1 MQKDKKMSPKIVTF
15 KYLSIILMGIGVLC
29 FVACDEEYQ
38 YTHGNVFG
46 AITDATTGLTIE
58 NCNVSVNNGDGEIV
72 DRQMT
77 SVQGTFKTKDLSE
90 GVYTISI
97 EKEDYYTGASK
108 TVLIKPGETT
118 QCDLALSRLP
128 AKLTSDIEE
137 LNFGDDESLTS
148 LSLKIVN
155 RYLDDLAW
163 VVESDCQW
171 ISAISPDKGILN
183 HGKTETI
190 IVRIDRSKLSGGEN
204 KTNIVIKSENG
215 QGGINIGVKAIGAEK
230 EAPVLNITGIRDIDR
245 TTAVFSGE
253 IVKPGIPSYS
263 KRGFS
268 YSLTSMDDT
277 AEEVLAEVN
286 AESTFSFKVSGL
298 TAGKKYY
305 VRAFAINDYSG
316 KVWSA
321 NELSFTTI
329 ESYPQ
334 VRTDDVTNLNLS
346 SGTCELNGFIEN
358 AGIPNY
364 TERGFCLSD
373 SGEPSID
380 AVKYTVAGNGEGAFT
395 STLSGLS
402 YEKTYRV
409 RAYVV
414 QNGKIFYGST
424 IVFSTSTTPTSVA
437 TTAASSVTHNS
448 AILNGSILK
457 DGNPKYTERGFCY
470 STSNKTPS
478 ITDSKVSVAN
488 TTAADFSYH
497 LANLAHN
504 KTYWFR
510 AYAIQNGQAIYG
522 EVASFETTWTETTV
536 FTEQASNIGYYE
548 MTLNGQINA
557 AGIPNYTQKGFCYSL
572 WYETP
577 TLNNS
582 TKVVS
587 SGATE
592 GPFQYHLTNLSPHTT
607 YYYRAYA
614 IQDDITIYGDVKS
627 AKTYSPP
634 QIITSDAYATPD
646 PGMMNISW
654 TVELTGAY
662 GYKGDPECTDF
673 GFVYGPGD
681 NPDAENSYGYTTVQ
695 ATKIEPFA
703 NSQGSFSVVLTQ
715 MVGYTK
721 YYYRAY
727 AKTSLGY
734 IYGDV
739 RAFSTQP

>member
-1 MQKDKKMSPKIVTF
+1 MKKIYGAVI
-15 KYLSIILMGIGVLC
+15 YV
-29 FVACDEEYQ
+29 
-38 YTHGNVFG
+38 
-46 AITDATTGLTIE
+46 AITILCGCSNDISEIQQPMGSIVGSVSDRTTGEPVSTANVSISPGGSQTVTGSDGLFTFRNLEEGSYTLTITKE
-58 NCNVSVNNGDGEIV
+58 NYKQNSNTVSVRRGDPTPVHLLIERV
-72 DRQMT
+72 PAVVTADR
-77 SVQGTFKTKDLSE
+77 
-90 GVYTISI
+90 
-97 EKEDYYTGASK
+97 
-108 TVLIKPGETT
+108 
-118 QCDLALSRLP
+118 
-128 AKLTSDIEE
+128 E
-137 LNFGDDESLTS
+137 LLDFGDNASTNT
-148 LSLKIVN
+148 LSFNIVN
-155 RYLDDLAW
+155 PGYIDLAW
-163 VVESDCQW
+163 EIEERCDW
-171 ISAISPDKGILN
+171 ITEVKPAKGTLKF
-183 HGKTETI
+183 GKTEA
-190 IVRIDRSKLSGGEN
+190 IVVVIERDLLASGLNEAVIVVRSS
-204 KTNIVIKSENG
+204 NG
-215 QGGINIGVKAIGAEK
+215 SSDVKVTAIGAEK
-230 EAPVLNITGIRDIDR
+230 EAPVLNVTDISDIDR
-245 TTAVFSGE
+245 ATAVFSGE

-268 YSLTSMDDT
+268 YSLTSMDDSA
-277 AEEVLAEVN
+277 AELLAEVN
-286 AESTFSFKVSGL
+286 EERTFSFKVSGL
-298 TAGKKYY
+298 TAGKTYY

-334 VRTDDVTNLNLS
+334 VRTNDVTDLNLS
-346 SGTCELNGFIEN
+346 SGTCTLNGFIEN
-358 AGIPNY
+358 VGTPAY

-380 AVKYTVAGNGEGAFT
+380 KTKFTVAGSGSGTFT
-395 STLSGLS
+395 STISGLS
-402 YEKTYRV
+402 NEKTYRV
-409 RAYVV
+409 RAYVA

-424 IVFSTSTTPTSVA
+424 IVFSTFTTSTSVA
-437 TTAASSVTHNS
+437 TTGASSVTHNS

-457 DGNPKYTERGFCY
+457 DGDPKYTERGFCY

-504 KTYWFR
+504 KTFWFR
-510 AYAIQNGQAIYG
+510 AYAIQNGQAKYG
-522 EVASFETTWTETTV
+522 EVASFETTWVETTV
-536 FTEQASNIGYYE
+536 FTQQASDIEYYE

-557 AGIPNYTQKGFCYSL
+557 TGIPSYTQKGFCYSL
-572 WYETP
+572 WNEIP

-587 SGATE
+587 SGTNE

-607 YYYRAYA
+607 YFYRAFA
-614 IQDDITIYGDVKS
+614 IQDGITIYGDVKS

-634 QIITSDAYATPD
+634 QIITSDAWPTPE

-654 TVELTGAY
+654 TVELTGVY

-681 NPDAENSYGYTTVQ
+681 QPNAENSSGYTVVQ

-703 NSQGSFSVVLTQ
+703 NSQGYFSVVLKE

-727 AKTSLGY
+727 AKTPFGY
-734 IYGDV
+734 IYGEV